1 MVLLQIAR
9 EAYDGVRER
18 LRDRDKPVD
27 SVKALILGAAC
38 AARDADLGPAE
49 LQALCV
55 SACAEIERLA
65 QACGQDTL
73 PPTNP

>member
-1 MVLLQIAR
+1 MDAAILQIAR

-18 LRDRDKPVD
+18 LRDRDERPVE
-27 SVKALILGAAC
+27 SVKTLILAAAC
-38 AARDADLGPAE
+38 AARDAGLGPAE

-65 QACGQDTL
+65 AASGEDTD
-73 PPTNP
+73 PG